1 MLDYLETGLFRGRPD
16 AASPPGHRR
25 SRGGP
30 APDPVTSPYGRPR
43 SSGSAASDP
52 VTSPYARLR
61 SQGSPAPDPVTRPY
75 GRPRSPGGAGSG
87 VRRLLADGRVLA
99 VAAVVAVA
107 LAVLA
112 GISVPLRSTQ
122 AGPAHP
128 RATPTMAPPSPGTP
142 AAPSPARPTA
152 TPPASPPARSTASP
166 GAAGANGAAPRQA
179 APTATAGMAAGASPA
194 ASTPATR
201 RAAQAAAGTAVVV
214 TFTVTSRGNGLF
226 EGEIRIVNNGARE
239 LANWQVSVAL
249 PGDRVVAVAN
259 ASGFVIHGILLLE
272 PASGAAPVPSRGGVL
287 TVFFVAAG
295 PQPVSGACTYNQSPC
310 A

>member
-1 MLDYLETGLFRGRPD
+1 MLDYLETGRFRDRPD

-25 SRGGP
+25 SRGAQ

-43 SSGSAASDP
+43 SPGGPASG
-52 VTSPYARLR
+52 
-61 SQGSPAPDPVTRPY
+61 PAPSPY
-75 GRPRSPGGAGSG
+75 GRPRSRGGVGSG
-87 VRRLLADGRVLA
+87 VRRLLTDGRVLA
-99 VAAVVAVA
+99 VASVVAVA

-122 AGPAHP
+122 AGPARP
-128 RATPTMAPPSPGTP
+128 RATPTIAPPSPGTP
-142 AAPSPARPTA
+142 AAPSPAQPTA

-166 GAAGANGAAPRQA
+166 GAAGANGTAPRQA
-179 APTATAGMAAGASPA
+179 APTATGGMTAAASPA
-194 ASTPATR
+194 ASAPATR

-214 TFTVTSRGNGLF
+214 TFTVTNRGNGVF
-226 EGEIRIVNNGARE
+226 EGEIRIVNNGARS
-239 LANWQVSVAL
+239 LADWQVSVAL

-272 PASGAAPVPSRGGVL
+272 PASGAAPVPPRGGVL
-287 TVFFVAAG
+287 NVFFVAAG

>member
-16 AASPPGHRR
+16 AVPSPRR
-25 SRGGP
+25 
-30 APDPVTSPYGRPR
+30 
-43 SSGSAASDP
+43 
-52 VTSPYARLR
+52 
-61 SQGSPAPDPVTRPY
+61 
-75 GRPRSPGGAGSG
+75 RPRSPDGQASG

-107 LAVLA
+107 LAILA

-122 AGPAHP
+122 AGPARP
-128 RATPTMAPPSPGTP
+128 SVTPSQVNPGRSPGAT
-142 AAPSPARPTA
+142 AAPSPARPSA
-152 TPPASPPARSTASP
+152 TPSASPSARSTASP
-166 GAAGANGAAPRQA
+166 GAAGSNGAVRHQ
-179 APTATAGMAAGASPA
+179 AGMAATAGTTAGVSPA
-194 ASTPATR
+194 ASASATR
-201 RAAQAAAGTAVVV
+201 RAAQAAAGAAVVV

-226 EGEIRIVNNGARE
+226 EGEVRIVNNGTSS

-259 ASGFVIHGILLLE
+259 ASGFVIRGILLLE
-272 PASGAAPVPSRGGVL
+272 PASGATPVPPRGGVL
-287 TVFFVAAG
+287 TVFFVVAG